1 MDSQK
6 LVPPAEFTKN
16 IIGVLYSIYN
26 ELGFGYQEKHYYRG
40 IKIKLLEKG
49 FKVDE
54 QLGCAIEISGKIIGR
69 YYLVFLIS
77 DEIVLVIK
85 VADLVYPQHIKQVLG
100 YLKAKNLK
108 LGLIGVIS
116 KNGVIIKRVIN

>member
-6 LVPPAEFTKN
+6 L
-16 IIGVLYSIYN
+16 VLYSIYN